1 MALLIFLINF
11 LSSSKTLGRVFISIS
26 SIHLIILLYSIFG
39 VGRWKGFG
47 MVIITVISYSVIVIG
62 FVLIALFGKKDIFSK

>member
-39 VGRWKGFG
+39 VGRWKGMAIG
-47 MVIITVISYSVIVIG
+47 IITVISYSVITIG